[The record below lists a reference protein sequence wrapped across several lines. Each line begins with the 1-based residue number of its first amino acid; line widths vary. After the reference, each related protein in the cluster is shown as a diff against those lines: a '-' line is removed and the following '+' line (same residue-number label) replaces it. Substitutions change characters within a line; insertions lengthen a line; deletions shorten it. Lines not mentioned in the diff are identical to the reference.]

1 MNYTEHKITLDVH
14 KPVST
19 TSICVKKGDNAH
31 RLLINLAEGG
41 YPYHIA
47 EGCTVA
53 FSAVKPDG
61 TVIFNECTV
70 DGDVVIYDMTDQTT
84 SATGIVNCEIQI
96 YGAGGDLLTSATFYI
111 IVDDRASNG
120 NGVVSSDEFTL
131 LTAMIHSAGSA
142 TAGAYI
148 AANKADMAAAACG
161 VIGSASGDMI
171 HLDDAIDSRFVGMR
185 IFGKTTQNGT
195 PTPANPAALVSVGSV
210 GDINL
215 TSNELTITIPIS
227 GGLRG
232 ITVASGGNYTD
243 ANGQQWICDEID
255 LSRGVYVQ
263 RIYKIALHTIASWR
277 KTELAGIFQVGTL
290 TPHTSLWVE
299 GLCTHYNVMKLYN
312 TSFNPYIRLTE
323 NGAQIYFEGEPD
335 RFTTVEDWT
344 SFLAGQAESGTPVEL
359 LYVLATPIETDLP
372 DEVIDAYQDYIRSHS
387 GDTVVSNDA
396 GAHMEIKYIMDAR
409 KYIDKMI
416 STGIHEAT
424 LE

>member
-1 MNYTEHKITLDVH
+1 M
-14 KPVST
+14 
-19 TSICVKKGDNAH
+19 
-31 RLLINLAEGG
+31 
-41 YPYHIA
+41 
-47 EGCTVA
+47 
-53 FSAVKPDG
+53 
-61 TVIFNECTV
+61 
-70 DGDVVIYDMTDQTT
+70 
-84 SATGIVNCEIQI
+84 
-96 YGAGGDLLTSATFYI
+96 
-111 IVDDRASNG
+111 
-120 NGVVSSDEFTL
+120 
-131 LTAMIHSAGSA
+131 
-142 TAGAYI
+142 
-148 AANKADMAAAACG
+148 
-161 VIGSASGDMI
+161 
-171 HLDDAIDSRFVGMR
+171 
-185 IFGKTTQNGT
+185 
-195 PTPANPAALVSVGSV
+195 
-210 GDINL
+210 
-215 TSNELTITIPIS
+215 
-227 GGLRG
+227 
-232 ITVASGGNYTD
+232 
-243 ANGQQWICDEID
+243 
-255 LSRGVYVQ
+255 
-263 RIYKIALHTIASWR
+263 
-277 KTELAGIFQVGTL
+277 